1 MPKGDIIMKKDKFNN
16 PKEETNK
23 GGDIMAV
30 LTKPVN
36 LAFIVKE
43 SEAPQFFNHKKGS
56 NDKIKNIIEK
66 ARKIEGNIMHKE

>member
-1 MPKGDIIMKKDKFNN
+1 MKKDKFNN
-16 PKEETNK
+16 QKEETNK

-36 LAFIVKE
+36 VAFIVKE
-43 SEAPQFFNHKKGS
+43 SEAHQFFSHKRDS

-66 ARKIEGNIMHKE
+66 ARKIEGNITHKE